1 MRLPKEGGARSVP
14 VLDEKMKDYE
24 KFSYGNG
31 QKFAQGTKRLH
42 LILSILLLIIATPV
56 SVLPKEA
63 FDMILNS
70 KLYSYPPYSFKAHF
84 RHSLQVKVIVDN
96 RPHYERVSKSDS
108 SNCMDNSSWSDP
120 VPVMV
125 EKVLERELLL
135 SNLFDSVSRHDKR
148 STLLLEI
155 DLNSFSAAWKRGRS
169 GLKPTFTIYGTT
181 DLNVSLISRREKKIL
196 LIKNYREGTESKITQ
211 FRKKEDHAAIEVGKA
226 LKRVAVSL
234 VEDIK
239 HRLENVKTEPIKV
252 KKGPT
257 SVKKR
262 SQKKQ
267 RTTKTPNKGA
277 IPPKGPDRI
286 VLEPI
291 GPK

>member
-1 MRLPKEGGARSVP
+1 MHLPKEGGAWWVP
-14 VLDEKMKDYE
+14 VLDEKMNDYE

-31 QKFAQGTKRLH
+31 QKFAQGAKRLQ
-42 LILSILLLIIATPV
+42 LILSILLLVIASPV
-56 SVLPKEA
+56 SVSPKEA

-70 KLYSYPPYSFKAHF
+70 KLYPYPPYSFKAHF

-96 RPHYERVSKSDS
+96 RPHYERLSKSDS
-108 SNCMDNSSWSDP
+108 SDCMDNSSWSDP

-125 EKVLERELLL
+125 EKVLEREFLL

-169 GLKPTFTIYGTT
+169 GLKPVFTIYGTA
-181 DLNVSLISRREKKIL
+181 DLNVSLISRREKKIM
-196 LIKNYREGTESKITQ
+196 LIKNYREGTESEITQ

-234 VEDIK
+234 VEDVK
-239 HRLENVKTEPIKV
+239 HRLENLETEPIEV
-252 KKGPT
+252 KRGPA

-262 SQKKQ
+262 SPKKQ
-267 RTTKTPNKGA
+267 RATKKPHKGT
-277 IPPKGPDRI
+277 ISPQGSDHI